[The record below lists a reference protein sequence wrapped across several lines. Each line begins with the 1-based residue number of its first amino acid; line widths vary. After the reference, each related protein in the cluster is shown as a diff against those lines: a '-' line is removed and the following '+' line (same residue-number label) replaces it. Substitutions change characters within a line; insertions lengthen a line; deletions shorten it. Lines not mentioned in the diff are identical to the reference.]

1 MSSSPA
7 PAAQVAENR
16 GAIAPY
22 QLWAQLTP
30 SQQQPLRQALIG
42 VAQQL
47 LAHRPPREAP
57 PDERE
62 SEPGPK

>member
-16 GAIAPY
+16 GAIAPH

-30 SQQQPLRQALIG
+30 HQRQPLQRTLIA
-42 VAQQL
+42 VAQHL
-47 LAHRPPREAP
+47 LASLPSQPPREDP
-57 PDERE
+57 TDDR
-62 SEPGPK
+62 